1 MSRLRRGR
9 LLSPSWLQR
18 GKLDQVLLSVLD
30 QAFSVGGMFIANV
43 ALART
48 VSKEEY
54 GMFALTY
61 SGFTFL
67 NGLHNAAILETYTVY
82 GAGRYRE
89 FGPQY
94 RWLLW
99 RNNAVLAAVLTFF
112 LLVLWRGLAWFKPTS
127 FSRSLLGLAVSSS
140 VLLTAAL
147 VRRTL
152 YVQRNPRAAAKASS
166 VFFVALMLLLL
177 ITTRTGALNSFSI
190 FLLLAVAWAVA
201 GISIFA
207 ELPRRVSMDD
217 FTDAHP
223 DHQRDHWR
231 YARWVLATAFVFQ
244 LTNQGYY
251 WVVAG
256 FMSLKQVAE
265 LRAIYLL
272 VSPIDQVLAAI
283 TFLVLPMLAQRYAAR
298 KVNEFF
304 HLWRR
309 YITGFVALSGGFV
322 VLVMLFG
329 GFVSHYIYGGKFD
342 EVSGMLGTIVLVPL
356 LMAVGNTMNAAMKS
370 VERPNR
376 VLYAY
381 LSSGVT
387 TFAVGIPMVIWL
399 GLRGAVYGM
408 VLSAAVY
415 AASLGYS
422 FLSLHS
428 QLTAD
433 FAVTATQ
440 DEVGV

>member
-1 MSRLRRGR
+1 MNRPHRERP
-9 LLSPSWLQR
+9 LSPSWFDW
-18 GKLDQVLLSVLD
+18 GKLNQIALSVADQV
-30 QAFSVGGMFIANV
+30 FSVGGMFIANV

-82 GAGRYRE
+82 GAGRYRD

-99 RNNAVLAAVLTFF
+99 RNNAVLGVILTM
-112 LLVLWRGLAWFKPTS
+112 LLLALWRGLAWYNPNLP
-127 FSRSLLGLAVSSS
+127 SRALLGLAVSSC

-147 VRRTL
+147 VRRML
-152 YVQRNPRAAAKASS
+152 YVQRNPQAAAKSS
-166 VFFVALMLLLL
+166 LVFFVTLMLLLL
-177 ITTRTGALNSFSI
+177 LTMRAGVLNGFSVFLVLAIAWIAGGASI
-190 FLLLAVAWAVA
+190 L
-201 GISIFA
+201 A

-223 DHQRDHWR
+223 DHRSEHWR
-231 YARWVLATAFVFQ
+231 YARWILATAFVFQ

-272 VSPIDQVLAAI
+272 VSPIDQVLTAI
-283 TFLVLPMLAQRYAAR
+283 TFLVLPMLAHRYAAR
-298 KVNEFF
+298 KINEFF
-304 HLWRR
+304 ALWKQ
-309 YITGFVALSGGFV
+309 YLSGFVVLSAGFVA
-322 VLVMLFG
+322 LVMLFG
-329 GFVSHYIYGGKFD
+329 GFAAHYVYGGKFD
-342 EVSGMLGTIVLVPL
+342 EVSGLLGTIALVPL

-370 VERPNR
+370 VERPNK

-381 LSSGVT
+381 LASGVA
-387 TFAVGIPMVIWL
+387 TFAVGIPMVIRF

-415 AASLGYS
+415 AVSLSYS

-428 QLTAD
+428 QLRAD
-433 FAVTATQ
+433 FAITATQ